1 MDITTM
7 VIAQVQ
13 VRDANATGLCH
24 RSWRIVAMFNS
35 HIEPGQLVVHPQQ
48 RDWGVGQVQSAI
60 DDRITVNFPHA
71 GKVLINARIVSLE
84 IVQSAPRD

>member
-35 HIEPGQLVVHPQQ
+35 HIEPGQLVVHPSP
-48 RDWGVGQVQSAI
+48 VPP
-60 DDRITVNFPHA
+60 TV
-71 GKVLINARIVSLE
+71 
-84 IVQSAPRD
+84 